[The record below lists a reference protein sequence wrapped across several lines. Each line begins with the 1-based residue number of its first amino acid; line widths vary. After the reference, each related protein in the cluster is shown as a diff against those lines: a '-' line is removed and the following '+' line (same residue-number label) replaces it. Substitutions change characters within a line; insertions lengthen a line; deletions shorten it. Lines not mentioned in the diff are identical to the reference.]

1 MRFDPGYSSP
11 PMNPDQITIFAILL
25 VTIVLFVWG
34 RFRHDLVAVMAL
46 LACVIFG
53 LVPGMDAF
61 EGFGHPA
68 VITVAAVLILSR
80 GLQTSGAVDILTER
94 FLPKTDNAFIANA
107 MLVCLAAFLSA
118 FMNNVGALALL
129 MPVAIQLAHKHG
141 LAPGQ
146 MLMPLAFGSIL
157 GGMMTL
163 IGTPPNLIVSGFR
176 ADAGLGSFQMFDFTP
191 VGVAVTLAG
200 LAVILGLGRFL
211 IPVRERSDLEDFDTG
226 DYLTEARVQPTSDA
240 IGLRLSEAEAKIDE
254 TGSQIVG
261 LVRDER
267 RIRSPHGN
275 YKLQA
280 GDILVIEAEPK
291 ALVTALSKLD
301 IHLEEDKR
309 EPQIETRRNH
319 DETGTSLK
327 EPANTSKD
335 VTGKTKTQSDHEEP
349 KDNKKNNSDEAEEIA
364 LMEVVVMPTS
374 GIIGR
379 SASAM
384 KLRSHYDI
392 NLLAVS
398 RQGRR
403 TVARLRTLR
412 FRPSDVLLLQG
423 PLETVQEFAINNG
436 CVPLA
441 ERSLRIPRPG
451 QALTATLIMLGAVA
465 IAALGLLPTAV
476 AFALGVLLTVLT
488 RLVPPRKVYDAVD
501 WPVIVL
507 LGALIPVAGA
517 MESTGAADLLTRT
530 ALEQLADSG
539 PVIAMVLVMVI
550 TILLSSVMNNAAT
563 AAVMCPIAISS
574 ARLLEVN
581 PDSLLMTVAVGA
593 SCAFLTPI
601 AHQNNTLIL
610 SPGGFRFG
618 DYWRLGLPREIVV
631 VAVGVPMILLVWP
644 L

>member
-1 MRFDPGYSSP
+1 MS
-11 PMNPDQITIFAILL
+11 PDQIAIMLILL
-25 VTIVLFVWG
+25 ATVGLFVWG

-53 LVPGMDAF
+53 LVPGLEAF

-94 FLPKTDNAFIANA
+94 VLPKTDRAWLSNM
-107 MLVCLAAFLSA
+107 MLVLLAAFLSA

-129 MPVAIQLAHKHG
+129 MPVAIMLARKHG
-141 LAPGQ
+141 VSAGQ
-146 MLMPLAFGSIL
+146 FLMPLAFGSIL

-176 ADAGLGSFQMFDFTP
+176 AEAGLGEFSMFDFAP
-191 VGVAVTLAG
+191 VGVVVTLFG
-200 LAVILGLGRFL
+200 IAVIVGLGRFL
-211 IPVRERSDLEDFDTG
+211 IPDRKRADLDDFDIG
-226 DYLTEARVQPTSDA
+226 HYLTEARVPQDSDA
-240 IGLRLSEAEAKIDE
+240 VGLRLSEAERKIDE
-254 TGSQIVG
+254 TDAQIIG
-261 LVRDER
+261 LIRNEQ

-275 YKLQA
+275 YKLQI

-291 ALVTALSKLD
+291 SLVTALSQLD
-301 IHLEEDKR
+301 IHLEEDKT
-309 EPQIETRRNH
+309 EPLVSTRSDVDDSEASVQAQARATKQAADQTKVKNETV
-319 DETGTSLK
+319 K
-327 EPANTSKD
+327 EDTKD
-335 VTGKTKTQSDHEEP
+335 GEKDDGKQDRP
-349 KDNKKNNSDEAEEIA
+349 EAEEIV
-364 LMEVVVMPTS
+364 LMEIVVMPTS

-379 SASAM
+379 SARSL
-384 KLRSHYDI
+384 KLRTHYGI

-398 RQGRR
+398 RQGSR
-403 TVARLRTLR
+403 TVARLRTLQ

-441 ERSLRIPRPG
+441 ERSLRIPRPR
-451 QALTATLIMLGAVA
+451 QALAATLIMLGAVA

-476 AFALGVLLTVLT
+476 AFALGVVAVVLS
-488 RLVPPRKVYDAVD
+488 RVVPPRKVYDAVD

-517 MESTGAADLLTRT
+517 MESTGAADYLTRIL
-530 ALEQLADSG
+530 LEQVAG
-539 PVIAMVLVMVI
+539 GAPVVALILTMVI

-574 ARLLEVN
+574 AKLLEVS
-581 PDSLLMTVAVGA
+581 PDSFLMAVAVGA

-610 SPGGFRFG
+610 GPGGFRFG
-618 DYWRLGLPREIVV
+618 DYWRLGLPLEIVV
-631 VAVGVPMILLVWP
+631 VAVGIPMILLVWP

>member
-1 MRFDPGYSSP
+1 
-11 PMNPDQITIFAILL
+11 MNPDQLTLLAILMA
-25 VTIVLFVWG
+25 TIILFVWG
-34 RFRHDLVAVMAL
+34 RWRHDVVAAAAL

-53 LVPGMDAF
+53 LVPGVEAF

-80 GLQTSGAVDILTER
+80 ALQISGAVDILTDR
-94 FLPKTDNAFIANA
+94 VLPKTDRAFVANA

-129 MPVAIQLAHKHG
+129 MPVAIQLAQKHG

-157 GGMMTL
+157 GGMTTL

-191 VGVAVTLAG
+191 VGVAVVVAG
-200 LAVILGLGRFL
+200 LGVILGLGRFL
-211 IPVRERSDLEDFDTG
+211 IPVRERSDLDDFDTG
-226 DYLTEARVQPTSDA
+226 DYLTEARVPSKSDA
-240 IGLRLSEAEAKIDE
+240 VGLRLSEAEEKIEE

-261 LVRDER
+261 LIRNEQ

-275 YKLQA
+275 YKLQP

-291 ALVTALSKLD
+291 ALVTALSTLD
-301 IHLEEDKR
+301 IRLEEDKR
-309 EPQIETRRNH
+309 ESQIDTRPE
-319 DETGTSLK
+319 DQEPESSVK
-327 EPANTSKD
+327 QPANTAKDLAEKEKRPDQDSKKS
-335 VTGKTKTQSDHEEP
+335 KTEE
-349 KDNKKNNSDEAEEIA
+349 AREIV

-384 KLRSHYDI
+384 KLRTHYDI

-403 TVARLRTLR
+403 TVARLKTLR

-465 IAALGLLPTAV
+465 IAATGLLPTAV
-476 AFALGVLLTVLT
+476 AFVLGVVVTVLT
-488 RLVPPRKVYDAVD
+488 RLVPPRKVYEAVD

-517 MESTGAADLLTRT
+517 MESTGTADLLTRT
-530 ALEQLADSG
+530 ALDLLADGG
-539 PVIAMVLVMVI
+539 PIIAMTLVMVI
-550 TILLSSVMNNAAT
+550 TIVLSSVMNNAAT
-563 AAVMCPIAISS
+563 AAVMCPIALSS
-574 ARLLEVN
+574 AKLLEVN
-581 PDSLLMTVAVGA
+581 PDSLLMAVAVGA

-618 DYWRLGLPREIVV
+618 DYWRLGLPLEVV
-631 VAVGVPMILLVWP
+631 VVLVGVPMILLVWP

>member
-1 MRFDPGYSSP
+1 MS
-11 PMNPDQITIFAILL
+11 PDQITILLILL
-25 VTIVLFVWG
+25 ATMGLFVWG
-34 RFRHDLVAVMAL
+34 RFRHDLVAIMAL

-53 LVPGMDAF
+53 LVPGVDAF

-94 FLPKTDNAFIANA
+94 MLPKTDRAWLNNL
-107 MLVCLAAFLSA
+107 MLVVLAAFLSA

-129 MPVAIQLAHKHG
+129 MPVAIMLARKHD

-146 MLMPLAFGSIL
+146 FLMPLAFGSIL

-176 ADAGLGSFQMFDFTP
+176 ADAGLGAFSMFDFAP
-191 VGVAVTLAG
+191 VGVVVTLLG
-200 LAVILGLGRFL
+200 IAVIIGLGRYL
-211 IPVRERSDLEDFDTG
+211 IPARQRADLEEFDTG
-226 DYLTEARVQPTSDA
+226 QYLTEARVPKDSDA
-240 IGLRLSEAEAKIDE
+240 VGLRLREAEQKIEE
-254 TGSQIVG
+254 TEAQIIG
-261 LVRDER
+261 LIRNEQ

-275 YKLQA
+275 YKLQI

-291 ALVTALSKLD
+291 SLVTALSQLD
-301 IHLEEDKR
+301 IRLEEDKTA
-309 EPQIETRRNH
+309 PLVSTRR
-319 DETGTSLK
+319 E
-327 EPANTSKD
+327 
-335 VTGKTKTQSDHEEP
+335 SDQAEASI
-349 KDNKKNNSDEAEEIA
+349 KSQALASDQAADQAESQADDLEDDDQDHRQEAEEIV
-364 LMEVVVMPTS
+364 LMECVIMPTS

-379 SASAM
+379 SAKS
-384 KLRSHYDI
+384 LRLRTHYGI

-398 RQGRR
+398 RQGRQ
-403 TVARLRTLR
+403 TVARLRTLQ

-423 PLETVQEFAINNG
+423 PLETVQEFAVNHG

-441 ERSLRIPRPG
+441 ERSLRIPRPR
-451 QALTATLIMLGAVA
+451 QALTATLIMLGAVG

-476 AFALGVLLTVLT
+476 AFALGVVAVVLS
-488 RLVPPRKVYDAVD
+488 RVVPPRKVYDAVD

-517 MESTGAADLLTRT
+517 MENTGAADYLTRIM
-530 ALEQLADSG
+530 LEQVAG
-539 PVIAMVLVMVI
+539 GAPVVALVLIMVI

-574 ARLLEVN
+574 AKLLEAN
-581 PDSLLMTVAVGA
+581 PDTFLMGVAVGA

-610 SPGGFRFG
+610 GPGGFRFG
-618 DYWRLGLPREIVV
+618 DYWRLGLPLEIVV
-631 VAVGVPMILLVWP
+631 VAAGVPMILLVWP